1 MYRSLYKEKG
11 SWNILGKGTPK
22 MYQNKY
28 LKICE
33 KHIIVKVI
41 VIFFTLK
48 KFLIVSFK
56 LFFMFITYYYNIFMF
71 IKNASN
77 WNNIQGIK
85 IINANNTGSSTVQ
98 QNDINWSNLI
108 LGNEALTQMKT
119 KTNIELFIP
128 KIKPENKLFI
138 NEFFNK
144 IWNFKFSYDK
154 IKSISKIYA
163 QIRFNL
169 SKK

>member
-1 MYRSLYKEKG
+1 
-11 SWNILGKGTPK
+11 

-98 QNDINWSNLI
+98 QNDIN
-108 LGNEALTQMKT
+108 
-119 KTNIELFIP
+119 
-128 KIKPENKLFI
+128 
-138 NEFFNK
+138 
-144 IWNFKFSYDK
+144 
-154 IKSISKIYA
+154 
-163 QIRFNL
+163 
-169 SKK
+169 